1 MKSIQELDFGFTD
14 AVNYNRKENKDLFN
28 KIFVRGDYLDKLC
41 DSNVYF
47 LMGEKATGKTAYAV
61 YLSNNNYKN
70 ILASNKFVS

>member
-28 KIFVRGDYLDKLC
+28 KIFVRGNYLDKLC

-47 LMGEKATGKTAYAV
+47 LMG
-61 YLSNNNYKN
+61 
-70 ILASNKFVS
+70 